1 MSGGETDS
9 PTARGGPGIDHVE
22 FLFCRIGNERCAL
35 ELGLVDRVAP
45 LSEPDVTRVPRTP
58 AIVRGVT
65 SVEGS
70 VSVVLDLRPEADIGG
85 EETSIEGR
93 LVCLDL
99 LEDGEGIGLFV
110 EDTEGLESTHVDS
123 IRQPGETDQGLI
135 SAPSIGSGNATGNQ
149 DAGAGPDDSDTWL
162 WKAVLDSET
171 EKEGSPVPVI
181 DAGRLVGA
189 VRDYVDRT
197 D

>member
-9 PTARGGPGIDHVE
+9 PTAGNTPKIDHVE
-22 FLFCRIGNERCAL
+22 FLFCWIGNDRYAL

-70 VSVVLDLRPEADIGG
+70 VSAVLDLRPEAGIGG
-85 EETSIEGR
+85 EETSIDGQ

-99 LEDGEGIGLFV
+99 LQDGESVGLFV

-123 IRQPGETDQGLI
+123 IRQPGETDQSLV
-135 SAPSIGSGNATGNQ
+135 SAPSIGSGNATGDQ
-149 DAGAGPDDSDTWL
+149 DVGAEPGDSDTWL
-162 WKAVLDSET
+162 WKAVLDSES
-171 EKEGSPVPVI
+171 EDQGSPVPVI
-181 DAGRLVGA
+181 DAERLVGA
-189 VRDYVDRT
+189 VRDHVDRT
-197 D
+197 V